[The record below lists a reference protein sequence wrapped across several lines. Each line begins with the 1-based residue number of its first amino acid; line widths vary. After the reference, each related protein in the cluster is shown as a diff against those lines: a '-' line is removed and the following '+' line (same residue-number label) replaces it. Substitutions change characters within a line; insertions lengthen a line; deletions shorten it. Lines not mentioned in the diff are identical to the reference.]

1 LYDNIAVNDFNGAAE
16 PERMYSGVK
25 GFHEA
30 PGKLVSNMCIMN
42 LPVRHMNGK
51 HGEDHLD
58 NLPG

>member
-1 LYDNIAVNDFNGAAE
+1 MISIGTAE